1 MQVLLESI
9 GTVLPGLLKDVL
21 RRVLPREKLSEE
33 ELRKLEVEAEAQAHR
48 LWLEKYSLEVQDRV
62 SARELAKWELKRG
75 SALTNMLAA
84 IHRPMWSLVT
94 LGLFVLTVVGPVWG
108 WSLQLT
114 DVHKSIMMTVIIF
127 YFGGRTTEK
136 LLGRAKH

>member
-9 GTVLPGLLKDVL
+9 GTVLPGILKDVL

-33 ELRKLEVEAEAQAHR
+33 ELRKLEVEAETQAHR
-48 LWLEKYSLEVQDRV
+48 LWLEKYSLEVQDRI

-94 LGLFVLTVVGPVWG
+94 LGLFILTVVGPVWG

-127 YFGGRTTEK
+127 YFSGRSLEK
-136 LLGRAKH
+136 VLSK